1 MRSDVLAVAAA
12 HCTDTSAKLH
22 SGCGYPA
29 PGYPK
34 SFLYGPLFQIGS
46 FTFNKPILLAV
57 LSSAIVIAFFL
68 AAFPKPK
75 LVPTGIQNLGELGGL
90 FVRGPILR
98 AMRGKEGYGS
108 LPVVCA

>member
-46 FTFNKPILLAV
+46 FTFNKPMLLAV
-57 LSSAIVIAFFL
+57 ICSAIVIAFFW
-68 AAFPKPK
+68 AAFAKPK
-75 LVPTGIQNLGELGGL
+75 LVPSGIQNLVELG
-90 FVRGPILR
+90 VRVVRDQILR
-98 AMRGKEGYGS
+98 PTLATRG
-108 LPVVCA
+108 